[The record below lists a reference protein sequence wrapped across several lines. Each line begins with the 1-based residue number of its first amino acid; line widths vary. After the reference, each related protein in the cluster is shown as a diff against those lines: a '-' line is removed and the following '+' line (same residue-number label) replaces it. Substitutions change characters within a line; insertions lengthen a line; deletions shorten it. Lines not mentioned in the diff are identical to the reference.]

1 MQTQIISQ
9 IQQGTRKNKKGK
21 KKKKANPD
29 WTRNKEKQK
38 EKKSL
43 VKRSKKSMPLWA
55 MKLLPLLHQIT
66 KIDLGICFGFCVWF
80 CSWVFGAG
88 SERELCGLQEL
99 VDFFFQRKKKR
110 FKEEEEEDWFFGF
123 WVCLHR
129 WFLCFLGLSQHYQY
143 MEFKF

>member
-1 MQTQIISQ
+1 MHTQTIIQSNKEQSQ
-9 IQQGTRKNKKGK
+9 IEPGTRKKKMLAQIKQGTRKS
-21 KKKKANPD
+21 
-29 WTRNKEKQK
+29 K
-38 EKKSL
+38 EKKKL
-43 VKRSKKSMPLWA
+43 VRRPAKSMPLWSA
-55 MKLLPLLHQIT
+55 EILPLLHQIT

-88 SERELCGLQEL
+88 SEWELCGLQEL

>member
-9 IQQGTRKNKKGK
+9 IQQGTRKNKKEK
-21 KKKKANPD
+21 KKAANPD
-29 WTRNKEKQK
+29 WTRNREKQEK
-38 EKKSL
+38 KKSL

-55 MKLLPLLHQIT
+55 TKLLPLLHQIT

-88 SERELCGLQEL
+88 SEWELCGLQEL

-129 WFLCFLGLSQHYQY
+129 WFLCFLGLS
-143 MEFKF
+143 